1 MLNATRSDPGGHRI
15 TSEDHGAYVTIT
27 GALMMVWMILCFLM
41 RIAIRL
47 TINGPFKG
55 DDFTISAATVIGI
68 AQTIVTFAEVG
79 AGYGK
84 KEAILSPSSLV
95 EIQKTSIKCHA
106 YYDLASK
113 SNYVGELL
121 YLVAMCLSKLSTSL
135 LVARLTRSAG
145 HLTATRIVSGISIVW
160 GVAAILTIAIRCKYS
175 EPWLIV
181 KNQCPDM
188 AARWIAVGALGL
200 VIEILLLGLPIYL
213 VWDLQMP
220 MISKVIVVFA
230 FAFRLPVLVAGI
242 IRLRYLVPT
251 LNSSDYTFDSVY
263 GLVCTQ
269 IELHYSLMAATIPC
283 MKPFVKAFNTGYL
296 GTAAR
301 QTNYG
306 YGYGTGTFGNS
317 DDKTNHGR
325 SFALQSMRSRSA
337 DERKHVEPQ
346 HQKSTHNLKLKEK
359 ELRPDMADSTVY
371 VEHNQ
376 VQEESGSVT
385 SHGSDQMIIRRTV
398 GWDIRYDDEEQQGQP
413 QLPIMGQ
420 QQ

>member
-1 MLNATRSDPGGHRI
+1 M
-15 TSEDHGAYVTIT
+15 IT
-27 GALMMVWMILCFLM
+27 GALMMVWMILCFFM

-55 DDFTISAATVIGI
+55 DDFTITAATVIGI
-68 AQTIVTFAEVG
+68 GQTIITFAEVG

-84 KEAILSPSSLV
+84 KEAILSSSSLV
-95 EIQKTSIKCHA
+95 EIQKR
-106 YYDLASK
+106 
-113 SNYVGELL
+113 NYAGELL
-121 YLVAMCLSKLSTSL
+121 YIVAMCLSKLSTSL

-145 HLTATRIVSGISIVW
+145 HLTATRIVAGISIVW

-175 EPWLIV
+175 EPWLVIR
-181 KNQCPDM
+181 NQCPDM

-200 VIEILLLGLPIYL
+200 VIEVLLLGLPIYL

-242 IRLRYLVPT
+242 IRLRYLVPK
-251 LNSSDYTFDSVY
+251 LNSSDYTFDTVY

-283 MKPFVKAFNTGYL
+283 MKPFVKAFHTGYL

-317 DDKTNHGR
+317 DKTDHGR

-337 DERKHVEPQ
+337 DERKNVEPQ
-346 HQKSTHNLKLKEK
+346 RQKSTHNLKLQEK
-359 ELRPDMADSTVY
+359 ELRPDMADSTVFI
-371 VEHNQ
+371 EHNQ

-398 GWDIRYDDEEQQGQP
+398 GWDIRYEDEEQQGQP